1 MPLKVDR
8 SSLESGVE
16 VIKLAGSLT
25 LGRDAQ
31 NFELSVEELVKNQQT
46 RIVLDMTDVSFVDS
60 AGVGVLVGCHG
71 KVATAGGKL
80 RMAALTPRALNV
92 LKISKVDGILFLD
105 PTVDA
110 SLAALAA
117 S

>member
-16 VIKLAGSLT
+16 VITLAGSLT

-31 NFELSVEELVKNQQT
+31 NLESSVEELIKQQKT
-46 RIVLDMTDVSFVDS
+46 RIVLDMSEVSFVDS
-60 AGVGVLVGCHG
+60 AGVGILVGSHG

-80 RMAALTPRALNV
+80 RMAGVTPRVLNV
-92 LKISKVDGILFLD
+92 LRITKVDNLLALD
-105 PTVDA
+105 ENLAA
-110 SLAALAA
+110 SLAAI
-117 S
+117 